1 MRVSRAKAA
10 ENRVKVIDVASRLFR
25 KHGFDGIGLNDLMHE
40 AGLTQGAFYK
50 QFRSKE
56 DLTVQACGRAMER
69 GLERWSEAVAG
80 EPKQPLAAL
89 IDFYFRTEHRD
100 ELEDGCPLAAL
111 GADAVRHGVDVKA
124 SFEAGIKTHLDVL
137 DGYMPS
143 AAADESQRRKTLGVL
158 ATMVG
163 ALLLS
168 RAVNDQTLS
177 AEFLAAGAAE
187 VQRIST
193 RS

>member
-1 MRVSRAKAA
+1 MRVSRAKAT
-10 ENRVKVIDVASRLFR
+10 ENRVRVIDVASRLFR
-25 KHGFDGIGLNDLMHE
+25 KHGFDGIGLNDLMHQ
-40 AGLTQGAFYK
+40 AGLTQGGFYK
-50 QFRSKE
+50 QFKSKE
-56 DLTVQACGRAMER
+56 DLAVQACGRAMER

-80 EPKQPLAAL
+80 ESREPLAAL

-143 AAADESQRRKTLGVL
+143 AADESPQRKSLSVL

-163 ALLLS
+163 TLLLS
-168 RAVNDQTLS
+168 RAVNDQILS
-177 AEFLAAGAAE
+177 TEFLAAGAAE

-193 RS
+193 QP